1 MHTRASLQAQAS
13 TDGIETGGSAPP
25 VTQRVAAEP
34 PALLAVA
41 LRGCTAFS
49 LAPPLPQDPP
59 AGLPHPTHCTH
70 PTSVH

>member
-13 TDGIETGGSAPP
+13 TDGTEMGGSAPP